1 MKIGNP
7 NDKPVAAPAPVA
19 PGRASTTGA
28 GKTQTAATQEAAS
41 EASAQVALSSAATEL
56 MSGTEAVSGDF
67 DTQKVSR
74 IAQAISDGKYEINAG
89 AIADKLLANAREIL
103 GQAQH

>member
-7 NDKPVAAPAPVA
+7 NDKPVASPAPVA
-19 PGRASTTGA
+19 PGRTSTTGA
-28 GKTQTAATQEAAS
+28 GKTQAAATQEAGA

-56 MSGTEAVSGDF
+56 MSGTDAVSGDF

-74 IAQAISDGKYEINAG
+74 IADAIADGKYQINAG

-103 GQAQH
+103 GQSQH